1 MIGTGGRAMMLSKKL
16 ISYFA
21 ILASVIV
28 ILGGVQIYAI
38 STVDGQVSTI
48 LARAVAGSARSSD
61 VSQALADHRKL
72 MYELVALVS
81 TDVSPARTDAVKQRV
96 RVVGEIVAKGGAA
109 VADDLPGEDAAA
121 LDRAITEATRKY
133 MAKSGDLIDILDGDA
148 STTLAFMGSL
158 EKQATTLAATIG
170 DVKNRYAGMVV
181 VAEDETAKSIQVTYM
196 AVLIEI
202 GAAVAVVLL
211 MLRFV
216 RREVAHPLAGLA
228 VVIRDLSTGR
238 VDVAID
244 GRLRN
249 RSDEIGGIAS
259 AIDILVTHEME
270 RLRLAQDG
278 AINARIQQERSDQI
292 AVLSQRFDATS
303 KTVIGQTIAAV
314 QNLEETS
321 RTMLVIAD
329 RTTGQTSGMA
339 TAIDQA
345 VANARG
351 VTGAAEHLAKTT
363 QAIGERV
370 TASADV
376 AHRAASDARRTDELV
391 AGLTQAAD
399 RIGAVIQLIG
409 EVAGQTNLL
418 ALNATIE
425 AARAG
430 EAGKGFAVVASEVK
444 SLAGQTAKAADEITG
459 HIGAI
464 QDATGEAAA
473 ALRNIAA
480 TIDDMSRSSSEIA
493 SAIELQTN
501 MTGDI
506 LRNIRQL
513 QEGTGEIANQVNGV
527 MEGANETERAS
538 RTVNSAAVSL
548 QERADE
554 LDREINGFLDG
565 VRAA

>member
-1 MIGTGGRAMMLSKKL
+1 MTLSKKL

-21 ILASVIV
+21 LLASVIV
-28 ILGGVQIYAI
+28 LLGGVQIYAI
-38 STVDGQVSTI
+38 LTVDGQVSTI
-48 LARAVAGSARSSD
+48 LAKAVAGSARANG
-61 VSQALADHRKL
+61 VSQSLSDHRKL

-81 TDVSPARTDAVKQRV
+81 TDVSPARIEAAKQQL
-96 RVVGEIVAKGGAA
+96 RVVGEAVASGGAS
-109 VADDLPGEDAAA
+109 VADDLPGKDAAG
-121 LDRAITEATRKY
+121 LDEAMTEATRKY

-158 EKQATTLAATIG
+158 EKQAKALAATIG
-170 DVKNRYAGMVV
+170 DVKKRYADMVLI
-181 VAEDETAKSIQVTYM
+181 AEDETAKSINVTYM
-196 AVLIEI
+196 VLLVEI
-202 GAAVAVVLL
+202 GSAVAVVLL
-211 MLRFV
+211 MLRFI

-238 VDVAID
+238 VDVVVD
-244 GRLRN
+244 GGLRK

-270 RLRLAQDG
+270 RQRLAQEG
-278 AINARIQQERSDQI
+278 EVNARIQRERSDQI
-292 AVLSQRFDATS
+292 AALSQRFDATS
-303 KTVIGQTIAAV
+303 RTVIGQTIAAV

-370 TASADV
+370 VASVDV
-376 AHRAASDARRTDELV
+376 AHRAASDARRTDDLV

-444 SLAGQTAKAADEITG
+444 SLAGQTAKAADEIAG

-464 QDATGEAAA
+464 QGATSEAAA
-473 ALRNIAA
+473 ALRNIAV
-480 TIDDMSRSSSEIA
+480 TIDEMSRSSSEIA

-513 QEGTGEIANQVNGV
+513 QDGTGEIASQVNGV
-527 MEGANETERAS
+527 MEGASETERAS
-538 RTVNSAAVSL
+538 RAVNGAAVSL
-548 QERADE
+548 QHRADE
-554 LDREINGFLDG
+554 LDREISGFLDG

>member
-1 MIGTGGRAMMLSKKL
+1 MTLSKKL

-81 TDVSPARTDAVKQRV
+81 TDVSPARIDAVKQRV

-158 EKQATTLAATIG
+158 EKQATALAATIG

-181 VAEDETAKSIQVTYM
+181 VAEGETVKSIQVTYV

-216 RREVAHPLAGLA
+216 RREVANPLAGLA
-228 VVIRDLSTGR
+228 VVIRDLSAGR

-244 GRLRN
+244 GGLQKRR
-249 RSDEIGGIAS
+249 DEIGGIAS
-259 AIDILVTHEME
+259 AIDILVAHEME

-292 AVLSQRFDATS
+292 AALSQRFDATS

-459 HIGAI
+459 HVGAI

-527 MEGANETERAS
+527 MEGASETERAS
-538 RTVNSAAVSL
+538 RTVNNAAVSL

-554 LDREINGFLDG
+554 LDSEINGFLDG

>member
-1 MIGTGGRAMMLSKKL
+1 MMLSKKL

-158 EKQATTLAATIG
+158 EKQATALAATIG
-170 DVKNRYAGMVV
+170 DVKNRYAGMVL
-181 VAEDETAKSIQVTYM
+181 VAENETAKSIRVTYV

-244 GRLRN
+244 GGLRK
-249 RSDEIGGIAS
+249 RRDEIGGIAS
-259 AIDILVTHEME
+259 AIDILVTYEME

-292 AVLSQRFDATS
+292 AILSQRFDATS

-370 TASADV
+370 TASAGV

-430 EAGKGFAVVASEVK
+430 EAGKGFAVVANEVK

-473 ALRNIAA
+473 ALRNIAV
-480 TIDDMSRSSSEIA
+480 TIDDMSWSSSEIA

-527 MEGANETERAS
+527 MEGASETERAS

-554 LDREINGFLDG
+554 LNREISGFLDG